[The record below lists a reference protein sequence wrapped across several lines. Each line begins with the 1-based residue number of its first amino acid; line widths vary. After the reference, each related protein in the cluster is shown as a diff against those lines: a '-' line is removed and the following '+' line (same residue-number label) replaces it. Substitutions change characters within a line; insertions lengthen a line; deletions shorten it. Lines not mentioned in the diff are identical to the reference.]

1 MQTLLRSTER
11 GHLNHGWLDT
21 YHTFSFGQY
30 FNPKRRGFR
39 SLRVINEDFVAPETG
54 FGEHGHQEM
63 EILTFIVSGELTHRD
78 SLGHK
83 QAIRPGLIQHMSAGT
98 GIRHAEFNDSKDQP
112 VHLYQIWI
120 EPAVRGVAPSYSEAA
135 FPLEDGLV
143 LLAGPADAN
152 APITI
157 QQEARVYRGHFKEE
171 GTARIPVAT
180 GHGLW
185 IQVVAGTVDSPVG
198 TLTAGDGLQVED
210 ETELLLSTSSGAE
223 FLVFDLK

>member
-1 MQTLLRSTER
+1 MHTLLRSTER

-39 SLRVINEDFVAPETG
+39 SLRVVNEDFVAPGTG
-54 FGEHGHQEM
+54 FGEHGHREM
-63 EILTFIVSGELTHRD
+63 EILTFIVAGELTHRD

-98 GIRHAEFNDSKDQP
+98 GIRHAEFNDSKAEA

-120 EPAVRGVAPSYSEAA
+120 EPAVMGVAPSYAEAA
-135 FPLEDGLV
+135 FPQEDGLV
-143 LLAGPADAN
+143 LLAGPADSK

-157 QQEARVYRGHFKEE
+157 QQDALVYRGQFCGS
-171 GTARIPVAT
+171 GTARIPVGT
-180 GHGLW
+180 GRGLW
-185 IQVVAGTVDSPVG
+185 IQVVAGTVESPVG

-210 ETELLLSTSSGAE
+210 ETELLLSTLSGAE